1 MIAIDAAAVTGIL
14 QPLTLRLSERR
25 ISVIGANGS
34 GKSTFL
40 KLLNGLVLPD
50 EGAVTVEGLDTRR
63 DGSRIRKMVG
73 FVFTDPLAQLVMP
86 TVLEDMELSFRQ
98 SHRRPAERH
107 AAALEALEK
116 FGLSRFAERS
126 IYDLS
131 GGERQLLALAVVLAT
146 KPRVLVADE
155 PTTLL
160 DLRNQLH
167 IRRVFAEV
175 EPQVI
180 FATHDLDFAKEAA
193 RTLVFDSGRMV
204 FDGPPDDAIP
214 HYRRLCGA

>member
-1 MIAIDAAAVTGIL
+1 MIAFDAAAVTGIL
-14 QPLTLRLSERR
+14 QPLTLRLDERR

-50 EGAVTVEGLDTRR
+50 AGAVTVEGLDTRTEA
-63 DGSRIRKMVG
+63 SRIRRQVG

-98 SHRRPAERH
+98 SHRRPDERRK
-107 AAALEALEK
+107 AALEALER
-116 FGLSRFAERS
+116 FGLSSFAERS

-146 KPRVLVADE
+146 KPRILVADE

-160 DLRNQLH
+160 DLRNQLL
-167 IRRVFAEV
+167 IRRVFAQV
-175 EPQVI
+175 EPQVL
-180 FATHDLDFAKEAA
+180 FATHDLDFARESD
-193 RTLVFDSGRMV
+193 RTLVFEGGRLV
-204 FDGPPDDAIP
+204 FDGPPPDAVAE
-214 HYRRLCGA
+214 YRRRCAA